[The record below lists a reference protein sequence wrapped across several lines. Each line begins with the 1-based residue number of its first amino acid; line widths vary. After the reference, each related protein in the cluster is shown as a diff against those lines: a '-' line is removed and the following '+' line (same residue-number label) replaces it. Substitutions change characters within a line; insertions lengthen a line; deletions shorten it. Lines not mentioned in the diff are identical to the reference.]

1 MQKKEMDTYFF
12 EYFKSII
19 RKEWWELVVK
29 IRSEKVGNM
38 LNQWYATIKLQQVH
52 KATQMKKEIQK
63 AIDNMEKNQ
72 DVLLYFNMIDSRYKL
87 LIEKYNES
95 ESILK
100 SLKYRAEE
108 KKTDDMLQYYFYF
121 SSGCISFT

>member
-1 MQKKEMDTYFF
+1 MDTYFF

-95 ESILK
+95 GSILK
-100 SLKYRAEE
+100 SLKYRA
-108 KKTDDMLQYYFYF
+108 
-121 SSGCISFT
+121 